1 VLSDHGK
8 HYELRIVA
16 EPQRFAAV
24 RKIVQAHLR
33 HWELAE
39 LVAAAQLGVTELLG
53 NVHRHVGPDQEC
65 RLSMEAYQGGLRL
78 GVHDPS
84 PVLPELH
91 QPGVE
96 DLSGRGLAL
105 VAALSKEWGAEQ
117 DGEGKVVWFALETA
131 ARLGPAPGGAEP
143 EPERAPA
150 SAAAAAPQ
158 EPEPEPVLEPV
169 LEPRPLAGVGAGQD
183 FGAASSPTPA
193 EEESPLLAVSRS

>member
-53 NVHRHVGPDQEC
+53 NVHRHVGPGQEC

-131 ARLGPAPGGAEP
+131 ARLGPAPGAA
-143 EPERAPA
+143 EPERA
-150 SAAAAAPQ
+150 AATEAAPAAPQ
-158 EPEPEPVLEPV
+158 EPEPSLEPV
-169 LEPRPLAGVGAGQD
+169 LEPRPLAGVGAAQD